1 HERQLRT
8 VEQHVED
15 ARAHGARV
23 LTGGKR
29 LPSLGPN
36 FYSPTVLADVT
47 HQMLVMREETFGPVL
62 PIMPFDSD
70 DEAIRLANDSVYGL
84 AASVW
89 TRDRSRGEK
98 IARQIKAGT
107 VMVNDAISC
116 YGISEAPHGGI
127 KASGIGRT
135 HGKLGLEEMVRAK
148 YLDVDLLRIKKPW
161 WYGYGAQ
168 MANAAEGFLDFQF
181 AGEMKR
187 RLVGGIRAIPLISR
201 RRS

>member
-1 HERQLRT
+1 
-8 VEQHVED
+8 
-15 ARAHGARV
+15 
-23 LTGGKR
+23 
-29 LPSLGPN
+29 
-36 FYSPTVLADVT
+36 
-47 HQMLVMREETFGPVL
+47 
-62 PIMPFDSD
+62 
-70 DEAIRLANDSVYGL
+70 
-84 AASVW
+84 
-89 TRDRSRGEK
+89 
-98 IARQIKAGT
+98 
-107 VMVNDAISC
+107 MVNDAISC
-116 YGISEAPHGGI
+116 YGISEARHGGI

-148 YLDVDLLRIKKPW
+148 YLDVDLWPRIKKPW